1 MSYLTP
7 AKISLLAVI
16 DVYVSG
22 VVPDEAAV
30 PLLSFVGSHI
40 HSSLSATPLPGA
52 SSVDRWE
59 KAAAA
64 TAVLTSIQEF
74 EHILSPLSFLP
85 FLKKLWQID
94 SLDAL
99 HRFLTDDPRLLL
111 APTREELRL
120 AAENGE
126 ELPSD
131 DAVRLAPNSPFGNF
145 VRRAQLEFS
154 RLSFQK
160 ATELWAGFVKYRQPT
175 AAAYWTRRNSGIG
188 GLAFDSVLLAGQHE
202 WGPAVHDVAQVV
214 YGGLGRHL
222 QGGPPGL
229 GRHLQGGPPDASTE
243 DIEFLLEFQVNQI
256 QSRHSRPK
264 AQTLHPRASMLTAP
278 ISFAIAYGCRIPPA
292 VERHYRELLAGSA
305 MIPSLSHYVSFLE
318 AWRSGDYPTSFD
330 YLHRYFDYTM
340 QNRDRL
346 FYQYALLNLAILQA
360 DFGSHKEAVL
370 TMLET
375 VSTAREN
382 RDDACLNFSLNW
394 LFQFGRAR
402 PQLVR
407 DLESGSMLGVGKET
421 LSFLRVK
428 AKEVNCWPLWSSAL
442 LSEAKLSLCNGE
454 SIATAVKFIM
464 ASSRIVVE
472 HNLWGAMGAQL
483 SLTTALWDRLGLAFL
498 SRTMCEVFLRVH
510 ARGAMFEDELKVTCC
525 LAGLLVARGHYDE
538 AIARLDALDRDPLR
552 SWKVGR
558 HWSRFRGLIRLRREL
573 HRGDLDAADHF
584 ISQLVQSSKPDE
596 NEPDMTFI
604 VDSLHVEALTRRG
617 ELAAALE
624 MTNVRLG
631 EQRDQGRDVCLRVRL
646 LLARAGLHDRA
657 GRSRKGF
664 VLALRAASAA
674 WRARLL
680 PALWL
685 SLGSLANILVSLGEF
700 SEAARLLGEII
711 PRALECDAAF
721 MAGTLYLTLGD
732 AFTGLAGE
740 LSEGALLL
748 TAHMCP
754 SVHPG
759 QESSTA
765 GGRPDTRVGAESVTL
780 LPTLSTTTLAG
791 SKQSRTKE
799 QQMLELS
806 ASAAEAFERAYSCFE
821 AIEDTVKQCET
832 RAKQATIMRMVGDQG
847 RAEDYASKYLV
858 LRATGR

>member
-1 MSYLTP
+1 
-7 AKISLLAVI
+7 
-16 DVYVSG
+16 
-22 VVPDEAAV
+22 
-30 PLLSFVGSHI
+30 
-40 HSSLSATPLPGA
+40 
-52 SSVDRWE
+52 
-59 KAAAA
+59 
-64 TAVLTSIQEF
+64 
-74 EHILSPLSFLP
+74 
-85 FLKKLWQID
+85 
-94 SLDAL
+94 
-99 HRFLTDDPRLLL
+99 
-111 APTREELRL
+111 
-120 AAENGE
+120 
-126 ELPSD
+126 
-131 DAVRLAPNSPFGNF
+131 
-145 VRRAQLEFS
+145 
-154 RLSFQK
+154 
-160 ATELWAGFVKYRQPT
+160 
-175 AAAYWTRRNSGIG
+175 
-188 GLAFDSVLLAGQHE
+188 
-202 WGPAVHDVAQVV
+202 
-214 YGGLGRHL
+214 
-222 QGGPPGL
+222 
-229 GRHLQGGPPDASTE
+229 
-243 DIEFLLEFQVNQI
+243 
-256 QSRHSRPK
+256 
-264 AQTLHPRASMLTAP
+264 
-278 ISFAIAYGCRIPPA
+278 
-292 VERHYRELLAGSA
+292 
-305 MIPSLSHYVSFLE
+305 MIPSLAHYVSFLE

-454 SIATAVKFIM
+454 SIATAVKFIV

-472 HNLWGAMGAQL
+472 HNLRGAMGAQL
-483 SLTTALWDRLGLAFL
+483 SLTTTLWDRLGLAFL

-510 ARGAMFEDELKVTCC
+510 ARGAIFEDELKVTCC
-525 LAGLLVARGHYDE
+525 LAGLLVSRGHYDE

-584 ISQLVQSSKPDE
+584 VSQLVQSSKPDE

-617 ELAAALE
+617 DLGAALE

-657 GRSRKGF
+657 GRPRKGF

-740 LSEGALLL
+740 LSE
-748 TAHMCP
+748 HMCP

-765 GGRPDTRVGAESVTL
+765 GGGPDTRVGAESVTL
-780 LPTLSTTTLAG
+780 LPTLSTRTLAG

-806 ASAAEAFERAYSCFE
+806 ASATEAFERAYSCFE
-821 AIEDTVKQCET
+821 AIEDTAKQCET

>member
-74 EHILSPLSFLP
+74 EHILSPLSFLL

-256 QSRHSRPK
+256 Q
-264 AQTLHPRASMLTAP
+264 T
-278 ISFAIAYGCRIPPA
+278 YGCRIPPA

-305 MIPSLSHYVSFLE
+305 MIPSLSHY
-318 AWRSGDYPTSFD
+318 
-330 YLHRYFDYTM
+330 
-340 QNRDRL
+340 
-346 FYQYALLNLAILQA
+346 A

>member
-256 QSRHSRPK
+256 Q
-264 AQTLHPRASMLTAP
+264 T
-278 ISFAIAYGCRIPPA
+278 YGCRIPPA

-305 MIPSLSHYVSFLE
+305 MIPSLSHY
-318 AWRSGDYPTSFD
+318 
-330 YLHRYFDYTM
+330 
-340 QNRDRL
+340 
-346 FYQYALLNLAILQA
+346 A

>member
-30 PLLSFVGSHI
+30 PLLNFVGSNIHI
-40 HSSLSATPLPGA
+40 SFSATLPGA
-52 SSVDRWE
+52 SVDCWE
-59 KAAAA
+59 RAAAT

-74 EHILSPLSFLP
+74 EHILSPLSSPLFLL

-99 HRFLTDDPRLLL
+99 HRFLTEDLRLLL
-111 APTREELRL
+111 APTREDLRL
-120 AAENGE
+120 AAANGE

-131 DAVRLAPNSPFGNF
+131 DAVRLAPNSPFGTF

-160 ATELWAGFVKYRQPT
+160 ATELWASFVKYRQPT
-175 AAAYWTRRNSGIG
+175 AAYWRRGNSGIG

-202 WGPAVHDVAQVV
+202 WGPAVHDLAEVV
-214 YGGLGRHL
+214 YGGLR
-222 QGGPPGL
+222 
-229 GRHLQGGPPDASTE
+229 RHLQGGPPDASTE
-243 DIEFLLEFQVNQI
+243 DIEYLLEFQVNQI
-256 QSRHSRPK
+256 Q
-264 AQTLHPRASMLTAP
+264 T
-278 ISFAIAYGCRIPPA
+278 YGCRIPPA

-382 RDDACLNFSLNW
+382 RDNACLNFSLNW

-402 PQLVR
+402 PHLVR
-407 DLESGSMLGVGKET
+407 DLESGSMVGVGKET
-421 LSFLRVK
+421 LTFLRVK

-454 SIATAVKFIM
+454 SIATAAEFIVG
-464 ASSRIVVE
+464 SLRIVVE
-472 HNLWGAMGAQL
+472 HNLRAAMGAQL
-483 SLTTALWDRLGLAFL
+483 SLTTTLWDRLGLASL

-510 ARGAMFEDELKVTCC
+510 ARGAIFEDELKVTCC

-538 AIARLDALDRDPLR
+538 AIARLDSLDPDHLR
-552 SWKVGR
+552 SWKVGQ

-573 HRGDLDAADHF
+573 HRGDLNAADHF

-596 NEPDMTFI
+596 IEPDMTFI
-604 VDSLHVEALTRRG
+604 VDSLHVEALVRRG

-624 MTNVRLG
+624 MTNVKLG

-646 LLARAGLHDRA
+646 LLARAGLQDRA

-732 AFTGLAGE
+732 AIAGLAGE
-740 LSEGALLL
+740 LSEGALL

-765 GGRPDTRVGAESVTL
+765 AGRPDTRIGAESVNRPPL
-780 LPTLSTTTLAG
+780 LSTLSATTLAG
-791 SKQSRTKE
+791 SKQPRTKE
-799 QQMLELS
+799 QRMLELS
-806 ASAAEAFERAYSCFE
+806 ASAAEAFERAYSYFE

-832 RAKQATIMRMVGDQG
+832 RAKQATIMRIVGDQR
-847 RAEDYASKYLV
+847 RAEDYASKYLT
-858 LRATGR
+858 LRATGPSQLVAQELR